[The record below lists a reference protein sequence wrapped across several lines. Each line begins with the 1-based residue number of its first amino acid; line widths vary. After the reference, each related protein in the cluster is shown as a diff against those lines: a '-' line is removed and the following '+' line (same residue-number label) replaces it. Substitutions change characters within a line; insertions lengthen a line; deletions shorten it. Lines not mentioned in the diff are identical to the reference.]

1 MSRFSC
7 FLPDRCMLLFWYHR
21 LISLP
26 KVGVAVPCT
35 VCLRN
40 GFPQTTAGLFTS
52 ISHGICHNL
61 SRLSTQGYPDPCLI
75 RLLQHK
81 RPEFIQFQYRRL
93 CIIRIRRDHRF
104 AQGWQL
110 CGLFLSMRSLRSV
123 TPQMSALAL
132 ANCFALHR
140 LSESLLDVLLN
151 RHGASDFHGFASC
164 MLDSDISAFHWVLD
178 HSAPMLHS
186 RNGDNVP

>member
-7 FLPDRCMLLFWYHR
+7 FLPDRCMLLFWNHR
-21 LISLP
+21 LISSP

-35 VCLRN
+35 VGVRN
-40 GFPQTTAGLFTS
+40 GFPQTAASLFTS
-52 ISHGICHNL
+52 ISYCICHDL
-61 SRLSTQGYPDPCLI
+61 SRLSTQSYPDPCLI

-81 RPEFIQFQYRRL
+81 RPEFIQFQYCRL
-93 CIIRIRRDHRF
+93 CIVGIRRDERF
-104 AQGWQL
+104 AQSWQL
-110 CGLFLSMRSLRSV
+110 CGLFLSMKSLRYV

-140 LSESLLDVLLN
+140 LSESLLGVLLD
-151 RHGASDFHGFASC
+151 RHVASDFHGFASR
-164 MLDSDISAFHWVLD
+164 MPDSDISAFHWVLD

-186 RNGDNVP
+186 HNGDNVV